1 MLRYGTSIHICIAGY
16 CRYGHLWPPQEKCSM
31 HGCIM
36 PSSEVFW
43 SKRTRFALRPFG
55 GSVVILMQF
64 CSNWMGNLGWQDLT
78 GLLQKC
84 CSTTVCLQKKW
95 VAHLGTHLQTKLN
108 TPQISL
114 NRHFTICSTSL
125 LYCKHLQPI
134 TSSISRVAA
143 RCQCRPAAWELAR
156 TRGRCGTSRGDDC
169 RRSSQWAFPDLEANG
184 RINDLVRSVLRSWE
198 EGTFDQEGYY
208 V

>member
-1 MLRYGTSIHICIAGY
+1 MLRYGTSIHNVCIAGY
-16 CRYGHLWPPQEKCSM
+16 CRYGHLWPPQEKCSIM

-78 GLLQKC
+78 GSLQTCSSYSVPPKKSGWHIYTSSSQVEHSSNIIESPFYSMFHLFVIYNLLQVQNHV
-84 CSTTVCLQKKW
+84 SQH
-95 VAHLGTHLQTKLN
+95 VA
-108 TPQISL
+108 S
-114 NRHFTICSTSL
+114 
-125 LYCKHLQPI
+125 
-134 TSSISRVAA
+134 
-143 RCQCRPAAWELAR
+143 RPAAWELGR
-156 TRGRCGTSRGDDC
+156 TRGKCGTSRGDFG

-184 RINDLVRSVLRSWE
+184 RIDDLVRSVLELRR
-198 EGTFDQEGYY
+198 GDFR
-208 V
+208 